1 MIFRFLISLRMW
13 RMVSVEFLQEYM
25 ALLLGGLGK
34 ISGKSWGLSGV
45 CGKICGAYKEILMLL
60 DLRER

>member
-34 ISGKSWGLSGV
+34 ISGRSYGLLGV
-45 CGKICGAYKEILMLL
+45 CGNIYGS
-60 DLRER
+60 